1 MSITEIYLQSNTIL
15 KRLIPVLVYHFIG
28 RSYTLKKTL
37 NEVSF
42 TVAKNS
48 DVKNVHMVE
57 RYVLSKTCL
66 IATFQSAMNE
76 MQMNGKQC
84 ILLSK

>member
-1 MSITEIYLQSNTIL
+1 MSNSERYPQNKSTL
-15 KRLIPVLVYHFIG
+15 KILIPISASFHWMFVYF
-28 RSYTLKKTL
+28 KKTL

>member
-1 MSITEIYLQSNTIL
+1 MSNSERYPQNKSTL
-15 KRLIPVLVYHFIG
+15 KILIPISASFHWTFVY
-28 RSYTLKKTL
+28 LKKTL

-57 RYVLSKTCL
+57 RYVC
-66 IATFQSAMNE
+66 TFKALPYSHFPISNE
-76 MQMNGKQC
+76 
-84 ILLSK
+84 

>member
-1 MSITEIYLQSNTIL
+1 MSNSERYPQNKSTL
-15 KRLIPVLVYHFIG
+15 KILIPISASFHWTFVY
-28 RSYTLKKTL
+28 LKKTL

-57 RYVLSKTCL
+57 RYVLLKPCL

>member
-1 MSITEIYLQSNTIL
+1 MSNSERYPQNKSTL
-15 KRLIPVLVYHFIG
+15 KILIPISASFHWTFVY
-28 RSYTLKKTL
+28 LKKQTL

-57 RYVLSKTCL
+57 RYVLLKPCL